1 MKILWQDV
9 FRCDHF
15 FSALHDLSSRC
26 RSTIKSNLFFVNLVK
41 TTEYAI
47 FEVDIS
53 KVKKDNLNG
62 FRQVN
67 RGSVRQL
74 SKNLRWN

>member
-1 MKILWQDV
+1 MARRLPLLSP
-9 FRCDHF
+9 
-15 FSALHDLSSRC
+15 FSALHKLSSRC
-26 RSTIKSNLFFVNLVK
+26 RSTITSNLFFVNRVK